1 MIRSRTGPAVA
12 PGLAIRLAPLVL
24 AVLLAGC
31 ESTELDAIP
40 ETAAPVVSA
49 PLQPFPR
56 SVVVGDTSNRPVL
69 LTPGSS
75 AGRAIA
81 APEIVKGTGSF
92 VDTSA
97 APLAR
102 AEPVFVGSDVTLDFA
117 NVDVR
122 DVLKS
127 VLGDLLH
134 VSYAVDPAVQG
145 TVTLQTGRPVPR
157 SSVVN
162 VLTSA
167 LQLNGVALVVRDG
180 LYFAVPV
187 ANAARQ
193 APVGGTA
200 GFVTQV
206 VTPRYVAASDLER
219 VLEPMLPPGATMK
232 SDPARNLLIVSG
244 AARDV
249 AAVMDNIATFDIDA
263 LRGVS
268 FAMLPLKNGRAKDIV
283 NEVTNL
289 LAGAGR
295 SMADTVKIM
304 AIERMNAVLVTS
316 MQPTYLQRVQAWVER
331 LDRGDG
337 RADQKLF
344 VYRVQNGRA
353 ADIAR
358 VLRQALG
365 LSAESGPGGAAE
377 AGGPAGAPPGPVTGL
392 ATPTQIDNLLS
403 RSANAPGGGAP
414 PGRAPDR
421 NEPLAGV
428 AAAAALAGG
437 GRPPTTEVRVT
448 PDQTNNALIITGS
461 AQDYAPI
468 EAALQ
473 KLDIPPLQV
482 LIDATVAEVT
492 LTNDLSYGLQYFF
505 KSGKFTDIFGPNVA
519 PISGSIVP
527 ATLASTFP
535 GFGFLSGA
543 NFGFSNG
550 GNSFVLQ
557 ALSKLS
563 NVRVLS
569 SPNLLVLNNGSAR
582 LQVGDQ
588 VPIATQSATSTL
600 TNTAQTVN
608 SIDYRDTGII
618 LNVTPRV
625 NASGLVLLDISE
637 EVSQANKTGTSA
649 LDSPTISQRRVTS
662 SVAVN
667 DGQTIGLAGLI
678 QDKRDNGSSGL
689 PWLQD
694 IPGLGLLFSTRTQS
708 DVRTELLVLITPRVI
723 RGRDDGDAVTRELRA
738 KLRLTIPVVAR
749 RR

>member
-49 PLQPFPR
+49 PLQPFPQ

-337 RADQKLF
+337 RADQRLF

-365 LSAESGPGGAAE
+365 LS
-377 AGGPAGAPPGPVTGL
+377 
-392 ATPTQIDNLLS
+392 
-403 RSANAPGGGAP
+403 
-414 PGRAPDR
+414 
-421 NEPLAGV
+421 
-428 AAAAALAGG
+428 
-437 GRPPTTEVRVT
+437 TTC
-448 PDQTNNALIITGS
+448 
-461 AQDYAPI
+461 
-468 EAALQ
+468 
-473 KLDIPPLQV
+473 
-482 LIDATVAEVT
+482 
-492 LTNDLSYGLQYFF
+492 
-505 KSGKFTDIFGPNVA
+505 
-519 PISGSIVP
+519 
-527 ATLASTFP
+527 
-535 GFGFLSGA
+535 
-543 NFGFSNG
+543 
-550 GNSFVLQ
+550 
-557 ALSKLS
+557 
-563 NVRVLS
+563 
-569 SPNLLVLNNGSAR
+569 
-582 LQVGDQ
+582 
-588 VPIATQSATSTL
+588 
-600 TNTAQTVN
+600 
-608 SIDYRDTGII
+608 
-618 LNVTPRV
+618 
-625 NASGLVLLDISE
+625 
-637 EVSQANKTGTSA
+637 
-649 LDSPTISQRRVTS
+649 
-662 SVAVN
+662 
-667 DGQTIGLAGLI
+667 
-678 QDKRDNGSSGL
+678 
-689 PWLQD
+689 
-694 IPGLGLLFSTRTQS
+694 
-708 DVRTELLVLITPRVI
+708 
-723 RGRDDGDAVTRELRA
+723 
-738 KLRLTIPVVAR
+738 
-749 RR
+749 

>member
-1 MIRSRTGPAVA
+1 MISSRGALSRACGQAT
-12 PGLAIRLAPLVL
+12 RLRPLVL
-24 AVLLAGC
+24 AVLLAAC
-31 ESTELDAIP
+31 QPTDLDLMP
-40 ETAAPVVSA
+40 SA
-49 PLQPFPR
+49 PAVSSPAGPLAQPIAL
-56 SVVVGDTSNRPVL
+56 GNTSNRPVTL
-69 LTPGSS
+69 SSGGS
-75 AGRAIA
+75 ANRAMA
-81 APEIVKGTGSF
+81 APEVVTGTGTF
-92 VDTSA
+92 VDTGVPSR
-97 APLAR
+97 R
-102 AEPVFVGSDVTLDFA
+102 AQPAFTGSDVTLDFA

-127 VLGDLLH
+127 VLGELLH
-134 VSYAVDPAVQG
+134 VSYTVDPAVQG
-145 TVTLQTGRPVPR
+145 NVTLQTGGPVPR
-157 SSVVN
+157 SAVVN

-167 LQLNGVALVVRDG
+167 LQLSGVALVVRDG
-180 LYFAVPV
+180 LYFAIPV
-187 ANAARQ
+187 ANATRQ
-193 APVGGTA
+193 APLGGTA

-206 VTPRYVAASDLER
+206 VTPQYVAATDLER
-219 VLEPMLPPGATMK
+219 VLEPMMPPGTTMK

-268 FAMLPLKNGRAKDIV
+268 FALLPLRNGRAKDIV
-283 NEVTNL
+283 NEVSNL
-289 LAGAGR
+289 LTSAGR

-304 AIERMNAVLVTS
+304 PIERMNAVLITS
-316 MQPTYLQRVQAWVER
+316 MQPLYLQRVRSWVER

-337 RADQKLF
+337 RADQQLF

-365 LSAESGPGGAAE
+365 LAGDAGPGGPPEAA
-377 AGGPAGAPPGPVTGL
+377 GPAGAPPGPVTGL
-392 ATPTQIDNLLS
+392 ATPTPIDNLLS

-414 PGRAPDR
+414 PGRADR

-428 AAAAALAGG
+428 AAAAALATG
-437 GRPPTTEVRVT
+437 GRPPTSEIRVT
-448 PDQTNNALIITGS
+448 PDQTNNAVIVTGS

-492 LTNDLSYGLQYFF
+492 LQNDLSYGLQYFF

-519 PISGSIVP
+519 PIGGSVVP

-543 NFGFSNG
+543 NFGLTQGSN
-550 GNSFVLQ
+550 NFVLQ

-694 IPGLGLLFSTRTQS
+694 IPGLGLLFSARTQS

-723 RGRDDGDAVTRELRA
+723 RSREEGDAVTRELRD
-738 KLRLTIPVVAR
+738 KLRLTIPVVR

>member
-1 MIRSRTGPAVA
+1 MISSPTRLSAACRQAA
-12 PGLAIRLAPLVL
+12 RLAPFVL
-24 AVLLAGC
+24 GALLAACGLAD
-31 ESTELDAIP
+31 LDQIP
-40 ETAAPVVSA
+40 ETSA
-49 PLQPFPR
+49 PIVSSPAGPPGRPTALGGP
-56 SVVVGDTSNRPVL
+56 SNRPVTL
-69 LTPGSS
+69 SLGSS
-75 AGRAIA
+75 GNRAMA
-81 APEIVKGTGSF
+81 APEVVMGTGTF
-92 VDTSA
+92 VNTGGPSR
-97 APLAR
+97 R
-102 AEPVFVGSDVTLDFA
+102 AEPVFTGSDVTLDFA

-134 VSYAVDPAVQG
+134 VSYTVDPAVQG
-145 TVTLQTGRPVPR
+145 MVTLQTGRPIPR
-157 SSVVN
+157 SAVVN

-167 LQLNGVALVVRDG
+167 LQLSGVAVVVRDG
-180 LYFAVPV
+180 LYVAVPV

-193 APVGGTA
+193 APLGGTS

-206 VTPRYVAASDLER
+206 VTPQYVAATDLER
-219 VLEPMLPPGATMK
+219 VLEPMLPPGTTMK

-244 AARDV
+244 SALDV

-268 FAMLPLKNGRAKDIV
+268 FALLPLRNGRAKDIV

-289 LAGAGR
+289 LTAAGR

-304 AIERMNAVLVTS
+304 PIDRMNAVLVTS
-316 MQPTYLQRVQAWVER
+316 LQPTYLQRVRGWVDR

-337 RADQKLF
+337 RADQQLF

-365 LSAESGPGGAAE
+365 LAGEAGPGGAAE
-377 AGGPAGAPPGPVTGL
+377 AASPAGTAPGPVTGL

-403 RSANAPGGGAP
+403 KSANAPGGGAP
-414 PGRAPDR
+414 PGRPPDR

-437 GRPPTTEVRVT
+437 SRPPPTTDVRVT

-482 LIDATVAEVT
+482 LIEATVAEVT
-492 LTNDLSYGLQYFF
+492 LKNQLDFGLQYFF
-505 KSGKFTDIFGPNVA
+505 KSGKFTDIFGPNVT
-519 PISGSIVP
+519 PLGGSAVTP
-527 ATLASTFP
+527 PFGSTFP

-543 NFGFSNG
+543 YFAFTQGSN
-550 GNSFVLQ
+550 NFVLQ
-557 ALSKLS
+557 ALSTIT
-563 NVRVLS
+563 NTRVLS
-569 SPNLLVLNNGSAR
+569 SPNLLVLNNGTAR

-625 NASGLVLLDISE
+625 NASGLVLIDISE
-637 EVSQANKTGTSA
+637 EVSTANTTQSSS
-649 LDSPTISQRRVTS
+649 LNSPTISQRRVTS

-678 QDKRDNGSSGL
+678 QDKRDSGIRGL
-689 PWLQD
+689 PWLED
-694 IPGLGLLFSTRTQS
+694 VPVVGSLFGARTRS
-708 DVRTELLVLITPRVI
+708 ANRTELLVLITPRVI
-723 RGRDDGDAVTRELRA
+723 RGRDDGDAVTKELRD